1 MTAQE
6 IIELFDKYQL
16 IDVLVGFVVYLALN
30 KRIQVVDKA
39 VNQRPQGQM
48 TISEE
53 VTEINHKLDQF
64 ALEMNHVKK
73 QIDEHRKIDE
83 QSFLRIE
90 KDIRILAGK
99 V

>member
-16 IDVLVGFVVYLALN
+16 IDVLVGFLVYVAIN

-39 VNQRPQGQM
+39 VNQRPQGSM

-53 VTEINHKLDQF
+53 VTQINHKLDQF
-64 ALEMNHVKK
+64 TLELNHVKK
-73 QIDEHRKIDE
+73 QVDEHRKIDE

-90 KDIRILAGK
+90 KDIRILASK